1 MGAAIAPV
9 PSGRGPVGPQRMV
22 PPLPAGIPIL
32 PGQAASGK
40 RARRWPVIPII
51 LLLFPALWGLA
62 SLKDWYDAYDGKQ
75 IAPAMRQALLAHA
88 TKGTRIPVKLR
99 GGDRILQIDFA
110 TVNYVPRIGLALGYP
125 TTCVSFHVLDPAT
138 GVQDPK
144 YQGGSVT
151 CIQGIANRIH

>member
-1 MGAAIAPV
+1 
-9 PSGRGPVGPQRMV
+9 MV

-32 PGQAASGK
+32 PGQVASGK
-40 RARRWPVIPII
+40 RARRV
-51 LLLFPALWGLA
+51 PAGLIVV
-62 SLKDWYDAYDGKQ
+62 LVLVGLGTLVWFKDWYAAYDGKR
-75 IAPAMRQALLAHA
+75 IEPVMRQAMLAHA
-88 TKGTRIPVKLR
+88 TKGSRIPVKLWS
-99 GGDRILQIDFA
+99 GDRLLQIDFA
-110 TVNYVPRIGLALGYP
+110 TVDYVPRIGLALGYP